1 MTHLDQEPKQSQKR
15 ATISNRADAIG
26 LCNRLND
33 CITSMTEVLSTE
45 TVMLQEQ
52 NMHGIEAIQSEKLKH
67 TQAYLKDFN
76 LFKQHAAMV
85 GAQAPVEVNNV
96 RKILG
101 AFNDTLQKNL
111 HALAA
116 AKSVSESVVNVIAE
130 VAREAKAGP
139 TCYGANAHVGV
150 EGSCRAAAI
159 AVDRKF

>member
-1 MTHLDQEPKQSQKR
+1 MTQPDHKPEQP
-15 ATISNRADAIG
+15 ATRLTVSNRADAVG

-33 CITSMTEVLSTE
+33 CITSMSEVLSAE
-45 TVMLQEQ
+45 TTLLQEH
-52 NMHGIEAIQSEKLKH
+52 NTSGIEALQPEKLKH

-76 LFKQHAAMV
+76 LFKEHAALV
-85 GAQAPVEVNNV
+85 GSQAPVEVNNV

-101 AFNDTLQKNL
+101 AFNTTLQQNL
-111 HALAA
+111 QALAA

-130 VAREAKAGP
+130 AAREAKAGP

-150 EGSCRAAAI
+150 EGSHRAAAI